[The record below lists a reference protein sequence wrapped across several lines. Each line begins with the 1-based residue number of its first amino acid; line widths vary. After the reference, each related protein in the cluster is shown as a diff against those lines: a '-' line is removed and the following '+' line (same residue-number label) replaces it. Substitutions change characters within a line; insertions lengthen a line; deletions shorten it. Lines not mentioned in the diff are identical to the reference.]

1 MFSEVLHG
9 LDLHRPPCS
18 ALRANEVYDLIAAL
32 AYGLMVAIKL
42 LDLKDDCQS
51 WRVKTLIKKLLFLP
65 GGMAWRS
72 RLWLARVCWC
82 LMNGCADGSVG
93 RGGCGRRTC
102 RAVLGWPSPAADAP
116 ATGSRPHRTPWADA
130 RERRSVVC
138 RGIRT

>member
-51 WRVKTLIKKLLFLP
+51 WRVKTLMKKLLFLP
-65 GGMAWRS
+65 GRMAWRS
-72 RLWLARVCWC
+72 RPWLARVLVPGEWLC
-82 LMNGCADGSVG
+82 
-93 RGGCGRRTC
+93 
-102 RAVLGWPSPAADAP
+102 
-116 ATGSRPHRTPWADA
+116 
-130 RERRSVVC
+130 
-138 RGIRT
+138 